1 MSSSQAKPFILVDG
15 SSYLY
20 RAFHAL
26 PPLINS
32 QGFPTGAVY
41 GVTNMLKKL
50 LADYD
55 PDNIA
60 VVFDAKG
67 KTFRDDL
74 YPAYKA
80 TRSAMPA
87 ELILQ
92 IEPLHDIVRAMGLPL
107 LMIDGVEADDVIGT
121 LAKTAAKAGQR
132 TLISTGDKDMAQL
145 VDSNI
150 TLVNTMSN
158 TYLTPQTVPEKFGV
172 PPELIIDYLTLVGDT
187 VDNVPGVPQVGPKTA
202 VKWLLQYGSLTNVI
216 ENAQNITGKVGENLR
231 NAIPHL
237 ALSKQLVT
245 IKLDVP
251 LAQTPDELKRS
262 APDKTLLQ
270 KFYQQLEFKSWLSEL
285 LKDNK
290 AAAGAAGTEKKSA
303 YEIIQTIA
311 QLDNWIKQLEQAGLF
326 AFDTETTSLEYMN
339 AEIVGLS
346 FAVAAG
352 KAAYVPLAHDYDNA
366 PAQLDREDV
375 LKKLKPLL
383 ENPAIKK
390 IGHNIKFDLE
400 VLANHGIHLQGVAYD
415 TMLHSYILDSS
426 VNNHGMDALA
436 LKFLSWRTISYEEVA
451 GKGAKQVGFNQVNI
465 EKAAEYASE
474 DADVTLQLH
483 LKLWPRVAKEAG
495 LKHIYENIEMQLLP
509 VLARVERNGVF
520 VNGEKLQTQ
529 SHELEARLLEL
540 EKAAYAEAGMAFN
553 INSPKQLQ
561 EVLFDKLQLPVLQ
574 KTPTG
579 QPSTADPVLQE
590 LALEFQLPKLIIEY
604 RSLSKLITTYTKKL
618 PEQINQKTG
627 RIHTSYNQTGAAT
640 GRLSSSDPNLQNIPV
655 RMAEGRRIRQAFV
668 APAGYKIVSADYSQI
683 ELRIMSHISQ
693 DPALLKAFERNLDI
707 HQSTAAEVLGIPLE
721 QVSSD
726 QRRSA
731 KAINFGIIYGMSAF
745 GLAKQLGIDRHE
757 AQDYIDRYFA
767 RYPRIKQYMEDTR
780 ATAHSKGFV
789 ETLSGRRLYLP
800 DINSSQIMR
809 QKAAER
815 AAINAPLQGTAADI
829 IKRAM
834 ISLDQWLLTEK
845 VDAKMIMQVDDELVF
860 EFAENDVTQVMEVI
874 RQHMMDAAQLKVPL
888 LVSIGVGE
896 NWDAA
901 SGH

>member
-1 MSSSQAKPFILVDG
+1 
-15 SSYLY
+15 
-20 RAFHAL
+20 
-26 PPLINS
+26 
-32 QGFPTGAVY
+32 
-41 GVTNMLKKL
+41 
-50 LADYD
+50 
-55 PDNIA
+55 
-60 VVFDAKG
+60 
-67 KTFRDDL
+67 
-74 YPAYKA
+74 
-80 TRSAMPA
+80 
-87 ELILQ
+87 
-92 IEPLHDIVRAMGLPL
+92 
-107 LMIDGVEADDVIGT
+107 
-121 LAKTAAKAGQR
+121 
-132 TLISTGDKDMAQL
+132 
-145 VDSNI
+145 
-150 TLVNTMSN
+150 
-158 TYLTPQTVPEKFGV
+158 
-172 PPELIIDYLTLVGDT
+172 
-187 VDNVPGVPQVGPKTA
+187 
-202 VKWLLQYGSLTNVI
+202 
-216 ENAQNITGKVGENLR
+216 
-231 NAIPHL
+231 
-237 ALSKQLVT
+237 
-245 IKLDVP
+245 
-251 LAQTPDELKRS
+251 
-262 APDKTLLQ
+262 
-270 KFYQQLEFKSWLSEL
+270 
-285 LKDNK
+285 
-290 AAAGAAGTEKKSA
+290 
-303 YEIIQTIA
+303 
-311 QLDNWIKQLEQAGLF
+311 
-326 AFDTETTSLEYMN
+326 
-339 AEIVGLS
+339 
-346 FAVAAG
+346 
-352 KAAYVPLAHDYDNA
+352 
-366 PAQLDREDV
+366 
-375 LKKLKPLL
+375 
-383 ENPAIKK
+383 
-390 IGHNIKFDLE
+390 
-400 VLANHGIHLQGVAYD
+400 
-415 TMLHSYILDSS
+415 
-426 VNNHGMDALA
+426 
-436 LKFLSWRTISYEEVA
+436 
-451 GKGAKQVGFNQVNI
+451 
-465 EKAAEYASE
+465 
-474 DADVTLQLH
+474 
-483 LKLWPRVAKEAG
+483 
-495 LKHIYENIEMQLLP
+495 
-509 VLARVERNGVF
+509 
-520 VNGEKLQTQ
+520 
-529 SHELEARLLEL
+529 LEARLLEL
-540 EKAAYAEAGMAFN
+540 EKAAYAEAGMSFN

-668 APAGYKIVSADYSQI
+668 APAGYKIISADYSQI

-745 GLAKQLGIDRHE
+745 GLAKQLGVDRHQ

-845 VDAKMIMQVDDELVF
+845 IDAKMIMQVHDELVF
-860 EFAENDVTQVMEVI
+860 EVAETAVTQVMEVI
-874 RQHMMDAAQLKVPL
+874 RKHMMDAAQLKVPL
-888 LVSIGVGE
+888 LVSIGVGV